1 MLPNPDRLGRTEPNA
16 AGRTYGHGTLS
27 AYTAGRCRCECCR
40 NAFRPLRSA
49 ESLWGWLAAS
59 GQPLS
64 APLSAPTSRRCANTK
79 MASAGIIDSAVK
91 ANTAA
96 VFCVYSD
103 WKVATASGSV

>member
-16 AGRTYGHGTLS
+16 AGRTYGHGTLG
-27 AYTAGRCRCECCR
+27 AYTAGRCRCEYCR
-40 NAFRPLRSA
+40 NAFAHYVVLRA
-49 ESLWGWLAAS
+49 FGGWLAVS